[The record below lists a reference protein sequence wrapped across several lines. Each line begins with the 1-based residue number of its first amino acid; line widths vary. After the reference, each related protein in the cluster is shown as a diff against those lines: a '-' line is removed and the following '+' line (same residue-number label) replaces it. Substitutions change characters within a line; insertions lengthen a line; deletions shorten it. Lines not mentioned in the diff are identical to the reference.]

1 MPRLLLL
8 RHAKSS
14 WGDPGLPDMERPLS
28 PRGRRNAA
36 AMAKELDAEGLMPDK
51 VLCSPARRTRETLAA
66 LLPYLDG
73 EGHVAIEPKLY
84 DSMPGDYISAIGRSG
99 GEARTL
105 MVIGH
110 NPTIQAT
117 ARWLSGDGEPGLLAE
132 LTAKYPTGA
141 LAVIVEANALVAAF
155 VEDLEADAPTEG
167 DDGTSMAGWIGD
179 WRTYVADREDYVVR
193 LREDP
198 EARFLVDETDFG
210 DSVDKTIEIF
220 ADVNGIPDCATPGD
234 VG

>member
-1 MPRLLLL
+1 MSTSTEPGPPKEVDQPLGQTWTVGRVAMVVAFLAMALFWIVIWSGVLAKQNPDYLDDRAYVDGLEARCQQL
-8 RHAKSS
+8 R
-14 WGDPGLPDMERPLS
+14 DDLDELPPPNETPELPDRIEVIEQANVLV
-28 PRGRRNAA
+28 
-36 AMAKELDAEGLMPDK
+36 EGFVD
-51 VLCSPARRTRETLAA
+51 
-66 LLPYLDG
+66 D
-73 EGHVAIEPKLY
+73 
-84 DSMPGDYISAIGRSG
+84 
-99 GEARTL
+99 
-105 MVIGH
+105 
-110 NPTIQAT
+110 
-117 ARWLSGDGEPGLLAE
+117 
-132 LTAKYPTGA
+132 
-141 LAVIVEANALVAAF
+141 VEAG
-155 VEDLEADAPTEG
+155 APTEG